1 MTRLFRIFTVFFAL
15 IGSAFAD
22 SEVPFR
28 LVNGFILVE
37 ARVAGRSERLTFLL
51 DSGASATVFHLGTAK
66 RLRLPL
72 GARENVQGVG
82 SEASARRLPSVPVV
96 LGETR
101 GDVAVLA
108 VNLSRAQPLCGEQID
123 GLLGAGFFAD
133 RIVQID
139 YAAGK
144 LRFLSDAPSAGGTR
158 LALHPFNGIFCAP
171 VSVNG
176 SQPRWTRV
184 DTGCND
190 AVHWVVPRTTEKR
203 RRGATIG
210 FLDEDHDLTHATVR
224 LGERE
229 LAEVETSLHGE
240 PLFPGEAGLL
250 GNGVLSKYRVTF
262 DVARGELW
270 LQDVK

>member
-1 MTRLFRIFTVFFAL
+1 MRRPFFTLLLFLAL
-15 IGSAFAD
+15 AGVVCAD
-22 SEVPFR
+22 SETPFR
-28 LVNGFILVE
+28 LVNGFILVQ
-37 ARVAGRSERLTFLL
+37 AHVAGRTEPLTFLL
-51 DSGASATVFHLGTAK
+51 DSGASATVFHLASAK

-72 GARENVQGVG
+72 GPRETVQGVG
-82 SEASARRLPSVPVV
+82 SEAAARRLSSVPV
-96 LGETR
+96 LMGGIR
-101 GDVAVLA
+101 ADAAVLA

-139 YAAGK
+139 YAAAK
-144 LRFLSDAPSAGGTR
+144 LRILSEVPVAEATKLPLRR
-158 LALHPFNGIFCAP
+158 LNGIYCAP

-190 AVHWVVPRTTEKR
+190 AVHWVVPRTAEKR

-210 FLDEDHDLTHATVR
+210 FLDEDHDLTRATVR

-229 LAEVETSLHGE
+229 LADVETSLHGE

-262 DVARGELW
+262 DAGRGQLW
-270 LQDVK
+270 LQE

>member
-1 MTRLFRIFTVFFAL
+1 MRRPFLAL
-15 IGSAFAD
+15 ILFFGLLSSGFAD

-28 LVNGFILVE
+28 LVNGFILVQ
-37 ARVAGRSERLTFLL
+37 AHVAGRNEPLTFLL
-51 DSGASATVFHLGTAK
+51 DSGASATVFNTNSAK

-72 GARENVQGVG
+72 GPRETVQGVG
-82 SEASARRLPSVPVV
+82 SEAAARRLPAVPVA
-96 LGETR
+96 LGQTR
-101 GDVAVLA
+101 GDSAVLA
-108 VNLSRAQPLCGEQID
+108 VNLSRAQPLCGEPID
-123 GLLGAGFFAD
+123 GLFGAGFFAE

-139 YAAGK
+139 YAAQK
-144 LRFLSDAPSAGGTR
+144 LRILSEAPAGEATK
-158 LALHPFNGIFCAP
+158 LPLHHLNGIYCAP

-190 AVHWVVPRTTEKR
+190 AVHWVVPRTVEKR
-203 RRGATIG
+203 RRGTTIG
-210 FLDEDHDLTHATVR
+210 FLDEDHDLTRAVVR

-229 LAEVETSLHGE
+229 LADVETSLHGE

-262 DVARGELW
+262 DAAGGRLW
-270 LQDVK
+270 LQE